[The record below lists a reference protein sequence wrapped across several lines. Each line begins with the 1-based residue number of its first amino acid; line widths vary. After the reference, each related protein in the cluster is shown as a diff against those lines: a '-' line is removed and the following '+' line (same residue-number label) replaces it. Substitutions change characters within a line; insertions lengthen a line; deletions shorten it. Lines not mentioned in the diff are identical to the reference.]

1 MNLAELQRYFAAAA
15 TSGRG
20 PVPGLGDVFRDGA
33 GLAVSER
40 LAIYNR
46 AFFYRQLDALASVF
60 SETQRLLGEAAFERL
75 GLAYL
80 VQHPSEHPAI
90 ERVGRHFPAYLA
102 EQPAPLPEPVVD
114 LAALEWARLCALV
127 APNPAALASLGA
139 LDPATFPGSCLKF
152 VPGLSLLEL
161 DSRALAAFSRD
172 EPARPPSERC
182 AVAIWR
188 AGARVTQERLE
199 IAEFRAL
206 SAAQQG
212 ATMAEVCAVFDSGN
226 HDADAQRAFRV
237 VSAWYARSWLERVE
251 FAGP

>member
-15 TSGRG
+15 TSGAG
-20 PVPGLGDVFRDGA
+20 PVPGLGDVFRDSA
-33 GLAVSER
+33 KLPVSER

-60 SETQRLLGEAAFERL
+60 GETQRLLGEASFERL

-102 EQPAPLPEPVVD
+102 TLSAPPPEPVVD

-127 APNPAALASLGA
+127 APNPAALAQPNT
-139 LDPATFPGSCLKF
+139 LDPAAFPGCRLKF
-152 VPGLSLLEL
+152 VPGLSWLEL
-161 DSRALAAFSRD
+161 DSRALSAFTSGQ
-172 EPARPPSERC
+172 PARPANERC

-188 AGARVTQERLE
+188 AGPRVTQEPLE

-206 SAAQQG
+206 VAAQRG
-212 ATMAEVCAVFDSGN
+212 ATMAEVCAIFDSDDN
-226 HDADAQRAFRV
+226 DADAERAFQV
-237 VSAWYARSWLERVE
+237 VSSWYARSWLESV
-251 FAGP
+251 A